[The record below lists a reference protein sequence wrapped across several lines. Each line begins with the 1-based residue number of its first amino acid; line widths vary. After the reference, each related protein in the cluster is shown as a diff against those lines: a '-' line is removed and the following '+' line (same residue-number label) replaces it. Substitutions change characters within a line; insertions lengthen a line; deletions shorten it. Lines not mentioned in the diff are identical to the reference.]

1 MIDRKKLIII
11 GVAVI
16 AVLALLGGL
25 IWLVIANQKPAE
37 VTPTPTQTSSEGS
50 ELPEIVFTEE
60 QQQTVLDVAKVATAW
75 KGSAKPDTTRAAY
88 IDAGMSETLARD
100 YQPVWAGYFGSNIT
114 AQIDTTVPSTIA
126 SIEHGE
132 GVAEGEPGA
141 FYVGVEV
148 TYEGTFHNGSTT
160 ALVGRESAIWYFVLD
175 ERTGKV
181 IDIDQPMLS
190 ELNLPDPTTP
200 AP

>member
-1 MIDRKKLIII
+1 MIDRKKLILI
-11 GVAVI
+11 GVGI
-16 AVLALLGGL
+16 LALLALVGGL
-25 IWLVIANQKPAE
+25 IWVVIANQRTTDVPP
-37 VTPTPTQTSSEGS
+37 TPTPTSSEG
-50 ELPEIVFTEE
+50 EGLPEIVFTEE

-75 KGSAKPDTTRAAY
+75 KGSANADTTRAAY
-88 IDAGMSETLARD
+88 IDAGMSEALARD

-132 GVAEGEPGA
+132 GVADGEPGA

-160 ALVGRESAIWYFVLD
+160 ALVGRDTAIWYFVLD
-175 ERTGKV
+175 ERTGEV

-190 ELNLPDPTTP
+190 ELNLPAPTTP
-200 AP
+200 TP

>member
-1 MIDRKKLIII
+1 MIDRKKLILI
-11 GVAVI
+11 GVGI
-16 AVLALLGGL
+16 LALIALVGGL
-25 IWLVIANQKPAE
+25 IWLVIANQRTTDAPP
-37 VTPTPTQTSSEGS
+37 TPTPTSSEG
-50 ELPEIVFTEE
+50 EGLPEIVFTEE

-75 KGSAKPDTTRAAY
+75 KGSANADTTRAAY
-88 IDAGMSETLARD
+88 IDAGMSEALARD
-100 YQPVWAGYFGSNIT
+100 YQPVWAGYFGTNIT

-160 ALVGRESAIWYFVLD
+160 ALVGRDTAIWYFVLD
-175 ERTGKV
+175 ERTGEV
-181 IDIDQPMLS
+181 VDIDQPMLS
-190 ELNLPDPTTP
+190 ELNLPAPTTP
-200 AP
+200 TP

>member
-1 MIDRKKLIII
+1 MIDRKKLILI
-11 GVAVI
+11 GVGI
-16 AVLALLGGL
+16 LALIALVGGL
-25 IWLVIANQKPAE
+25 IWLVIANQRTTDAPP
-37 VTPTPTQTSSEGS
+37 TPTPTSSEG
-50 ELPEIVFTEE
+50 EGLPEIVFTEE

-75 KGSAKPDTTRAAY
+75 KGSANADTTRAAY
-88 IDAGMSETLARD
+88 IDAGMSEALARD
-100 YQPVWAGYFGSNIT
+100 YQPVWAGYFGTNIT

-160 ALVGRESAIWYFVLD
+160 ALVGRDTAIWYFVLD
-175 ERTGKV
+175 ERTGEV

-190 ELNLPDPTTP
+190 ELNLPAPTTP
-200 AP
+200 TP